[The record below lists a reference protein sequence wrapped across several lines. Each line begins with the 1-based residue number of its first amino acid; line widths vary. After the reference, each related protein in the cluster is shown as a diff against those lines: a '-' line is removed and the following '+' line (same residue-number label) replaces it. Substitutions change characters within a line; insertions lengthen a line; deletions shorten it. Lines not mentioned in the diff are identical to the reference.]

1 MRIAI
6 VGATGNLGTALLRRL
21 HGEPSVEEIVGVAR
35 RAPRPESPEYR
46 GLRFVEVDVA
56 SSEAPRLLREAFAG
70 MDAVVHLAWALQ
82 PSHDEPFQRLVDVGG
97 TAAVLEAVAAAG
109 VGQVAV
115 ASSVGAYSAAPKTTR
130 VDESWPTGGLHT
142 STYSRHKA
150 ANERALDAFEA
161 AHPEVVVTR
170 LRPGLVF
177 QRGAA
182 TEIAG
187 LFAGP
192 RYPTRWLRAVRP
204 PVLPLPRTMIF
215 QGVHADD
222 VADAFWRAL
231 DRRAAGAFNIAA
243 EPVLTPQRIADLVG
257 SRLVTV
263 PTGLLRAVV
272 SATWRLRLQRTDAG
286 WIDIA
291 TNVPI
296 MSTEKARSVLGWEPA
311 RSAEEAFQELLDG
324 LADRSTVAGSAP
336 LRGV

>member
-21 HGEPSVEEIVGVAR
+21 QREASVEEVVGIAR
-35 RAPRPESPEYR
+35 REPRPGAAEYR
-46 GLRFVEVDVA
+46 DVRWHEVDVA
-56 SSEAPRLLREAFAG
+56 SSDAERQLREAFAG
-70 MDAVVHLAWALQ
+70 VDAVVHLAWALQ

-97 TAAVLEAVAAAG
+97 TAAVLAAAAASG

-115 ASSVGAYSAAPKTTR
+115 ASSVGAYSAAPKSLR

-150 ANERALDAFEA
+150 ANERAMDAFEA
-161 AHPEVVVTR
+161 EHPEVVLTR

-204 PVLPLPRTMIF
+204 PILPLPRTLIF

-231 DRRAAGAFNIAA
+231 DRRAGGAFNIAA
-243 EPVLTPQRIADLVG
+243 EPVLTPQRIADVVG
-257 SRLVTV
+257 ARLVTV
-263 PTGLLRAVV
+263 PAGLLRSIVT
-272 SATWRLRLQRTDAG
+272 ATWRLRLQRTDAG
-286 WIDIA
+286 WLDIA
-291 TNVPI
+291 TNTPV
-296 MSTEKARSVLGWEPA
+296 MSTEKARTVLGWEPTTT
-311 RSAEEAFQELLDG
+311 AEQALRELLDG
-324 LADRSTVAGSAP
+324 LADRATVAGSPP
-336 LRGV
+336 LRG

>member
-21 HGEPSVEEIVGVAR
+21 QDEPSVEEVVGVAR
-35 RAPRPESPEYR
+35 RAPRPESSEYR
-46 GLRFVEVDVA
+46 DVRWVEIDLA
-56 SSEAPRLLREAFAG
+56 SSDAPRLLREAFAG
-70 MDAVVHLAWALQ
+70 IDAVVHLAWALQ
-82 PSHDEPFQRLVDVGG
+82 PSHDEPFQRMVDVGG
-97 TAAVLEAVAAAG
+97 TAAVLAAAAATG

-150 ANERALDAFEA
+150 ANERALDEFEA
-161 AHPEVVVTR
+161 RHPGIVVTR

-192 RYPTRWLRAVRP
+192 RYPTRWLKTIRP
-204 PVLPLPRTMIF
+204 PVLPLPKSMIF
-215 QGVHADD
+215 QAVHADD

-231 DRRAAGAFNIAA
+231 DRRAGGAFNIAA

-257 SRLVTV
+257 ARLVTV
-263 PTGLLRAVV
+263 PVGLVRSLVT
-272 SATWRLRLQRTDAG
+272 ATWHLRLQRTDAG

-291 TNVPI
+291 TNVPV
-296 MSTEKARSVLGWEPA
+296 MSTERARTVLGWEPTQ
-311 RSAEEAFQELLDG
+311 SSEDAFRELLAG
-324 LADRSTVAGSAP
+324 LGDRSTVAGSPP
-336 LRGV
+336 LRG

>member
-21 HGEPSVEEIVGVAR
+21 RGESSVEEIVGVAR
-35 RAPRPESPEYR
+35 RAPEPDSPEYR
-46 GLRFVEVDVA
+46 GVRWHEVDVA
-56 SSEAPRLLREAFAG
+56 SSDAPRLLREAFTG

-97 TAAVLEAVAAAG
+97 TASVLEAVAATG

-115 ASSVGAYSAAPKTTR
+115 ASSVGAYSAASKTTR

-150 ANERALDAFEA
+150 ANERTMDRFEA

-192 RYPTRWLRAVRP
+192 RYPTRWLRAIKP
-204 PVLPLPRTMIF
+204 PVLPLPAGLIF

-222 VADAFWRAL
+222 VADAFWRVL
-231 DRRAAGAFNIAA
+231 DQRAGGAYNIAA
-243 EPVLTPQRIADLVG
+243 EPVLTPQRLADAFG
-257 SRLVTV
+257 ARLLTI
-263 PTGLLRAVV
+263 PFGLLRSVV
-272 SATWRLRLQRTDAG
+272 TATWHLRLQRTDAG
-286 WIDIA
+286 WLDIA
-291 TNVPI
+291 GNVPV
-296 MSTEKARSVLGWEPA
+296 MSTEKARTVLGWEPTVT
-311 RSAEEAFQELLDG
+311 AEEALRELVAG
-324 LADRSTVAGSAP
+324 LADRSTVAGSPP
-336 LRGV
+336 LRG

>member
-21 HGEPSVEEIVGVAR
+21 HGEAGVEEIVGIAR
-35 RAPRPESPEYR
+35 RAPRLRSEEYR
-46 GLRFVEVDVA
+46 DVRWVEIDLA
-56 SSEAPRLLREAFAG
+56 SSVAPRRLREAFAG
-70 MDAVVHLAWALQ
+70 VDAVVHLAWALQ

-115 ASSVGAYSAAPKTTR
+115 ASSVGAYSAAPKSIR
-130 VDESWPTGGLHT
+130 VTEDWPTGGLHT

-150 ANERALDAFEA
+150 ANERQLDAFEER
-161 AHPEVVVTR
+161 HSEIVVTR

-192 RYPTRWLRAVRP
+192 HYPTRWLKAVRI
-204 PVLPLPRTMIF
+204 PVLPLPRSIVF

-231 DRRAAGAFNIAA
+231 DRRAGGAFNIAA
-243 EPVLTPQRIADLVG
+243 EPVLTPERLAHAFG
-257 SRLVTV
+257 ARLVTV
-263 PTGLLRAVV
+263 PFGLLRSVV
-272 SATWRLRLQRTDAG
+272 TATWHLRLQRTDAG
-286 WIDIA
+286 WLDIA
-291 TNVPI
+291 GNVPV
-296 MSTEKARSVLGWEPA
+296 MSTERARAELGWAPT
-311 RSAEEAFQELLDG
+311 RTAEEALAELVVG
-324 LADRSTVAGSAP
+324 LADRSTVPGSPP
-336 LRGV
+336 LRG

>member
-21 HGEPSVEEIVGVAR
+21 QGEPSVEEIVGVAR
-35 RAPRPESPEYR
+35 RAPRPDSPEYSDVR
-46 GLRFVEVDVA
+46 WHEVDVA

-97 TAAVLEAVAAAG
+97 TAAVLEAVAATG

-150 ANERALDAFEA
+150 ANERAMDRFEA
-161 AHPEVVVTR
+161 GHPEVVLTR

-192 RYPTRWLRAVRP
+192 RYPTRWLKAVKP
-204 PVLPLPRTMIF
+204 PVLPLPKSLIF

-222 VADAFWRAL
+222 VADAFWRVL
-231 DRRAAGAFNIAA
+231 DQRAGGAFNIAA
-243 EPVLTPQRIADLVG
+243 EPVLTPRRLADAFG
-257 SRLVTV
+257 ARLVTV
-263 PTGLLRAVV
+263 PFGLLRSIVT
-272 SATWRLRLQRTDAG
+272 ATWHLRLQRTDAG
-286 WIDIA
+286 WLDIA
-291 TNVPI
+291 GNTPV
-296 MSTEKARSVLGWEPA
+296 MSTEKARTQLGWEPTVT
-311 RSAEEAFQELLDG
+311 AEEALRELVAG
-324 LADRSTVAGSAP
+324 LADRSTVAGSPP
-336 LRGV
+336 LRG

>member
-21 HGEPSVEEIVGVAR
+21 QGESSVEEIVGVAR

-46 GLRFVEVDVA
+46 GVRWHEVDVA
-56 SSEAPRLLREAFAG
+56 SSEAPRLLREAFEG

-97 TAAVLEAVAAAG
+97 TAAVLEAVAATG

-115 ASSVGAYSAAPKTTR
+115 ASSVGAYSAAPKSTR

-150 ANERALDAFEA
+150 ANERAMDLFEA
-161 AHPEVVVTR
+161 EHPEVVVTR

-192 RYPTRWLRAVRP
+192 RYPTRWLTAVKP
-204 PVLPLPRTMIF
+204 PVLPLPKSLIF

-222 VADAFWRAL
+222 VADAFWRVL
-231 DRRAAGAFNIAA
+231 DQRAPGAFNIAA
-243 EPVLTPQRIADLVG
+243 EPVLTPQRLADAFG
-257 SRLVTV
+257 ARLVTV
-263 PTGLLRAVV
+263 PFGLLRSIVTV
-272 SATWRLRLQRTDAG
+272 TWHLRLQRTDAG
-286 WIDIA
+286 WLDIA
-291 TNVPI
+291 GNTPV
-296 MSTEKARSVLGWEPA
+296 MSTEKARTQLGWEPTVT
-311 RSAEEAFQELLDG
+311 AEEALRELVAG
-324 LADRSTVAGSAP
+324 LADRSTVAGSPP
-336 LRGV
+336 LRG

>member
-21 HGEPSVEEIVGVAR
+21 QGEPSVEEIVGVAR
-35 RAPRPESPEYR
+35 RAARPESPEYR
-46 GLRFVEVDVA
+46 DVHWAEVDVA
-56 SSEAPRLLREAFAG
+56 SSEAPRRLREAFAG

-97 TAAVLEAVAAAG
+97 TAAVLEAAAAAG

-115 ASSVGAYSAAPKTTR
+115 ASSVGAYSAAPKTIR

-192 RYPTRWLRAVRP
+192 RYPTRWLRALKP
-204 PVLPLPRTMIF
+204 PVLPLPKSLIF

-222 VADAFWRAL
+222 VADAFWRVL
-231 DRRAAGAFNIAA
+231 DQRAGGAFNVAA
-243 EPVLTPQRIADLVG
+243 EPVLTPQRLADAFG
-257 SRLVTV
+257 ARLVTV
-263 PTGLLRAVV
+263 PFGLLRSIVT
-272 SATWRLRLQRTDAG
+272 ATWHLRLQRTDAG
-286 WIDIA
+286 WLDIA
-291 TNVPI
+291 GNVPV
-296 MSTEKARSVLGWEPA
+296 MSTERARTVLGWEPTVT
-311 RSAEEAFQELLDG
+311 AEEALAELVAG
-324 LADRSTVAGSAP
+324 LGDRATVAGSPP
-336 LRGV
+336 LRG

>member
-6 VGATGNLGTALLRRL
+6 VGATGNLGTVLLRRL
-21 HGEPSVEEIVGVAR
+21 QGEPSVEEIVGVAR
-35 RAPRPESPEYR
+35 RAARPESPEYR
-46 GLRFVEVDVA
+46 GVRWAEVDVA
-56 SSEAPRLLREAFAG
+56 SSEAPRRLREAFAG

-97 TAAVLEAVAAAG
+97 TAAVLEAAAAAG

-115 ASSVGAYSAAPKTTR
+115 ASSVGAYSAAPKTIR

-192 RYPTRWLRAVRP
+192 RYPTRWLR
-204 PVLPLPRTMIF
+204 VLKPRCC
-215 QGVHADD
+215 
-222 VADAFWRAL
+222 RC
-231 DRRAAGAFNIAA
+231 RRA
-243 EPVLTPQRIADLVG
+243 
-257 SRLVTV
+257 
-263 PTGLLRAVV
+263 
-272 SATWRLRLQRTDAG
+272 
-286 WIDIA
+286 
-291 TNVPI
+291 
-296 MSTEKARSVLGWEPA
+296 
-311 RSAEEAFQELLDG
+311 
-324 LADRSTVAGSAP
+324 
-336 LRGV
+336 

>member
-21 HGEPSVEEIVGVAR
+21 RDEPEVEEIVGVAR
-35 RAPRPESPEYR
+35 RQGRPQSPEYR
-46 GLRFVEVDVA
+46 DVRWVEVDVA
-56 SSEAPRLLREAFAG
+56 SSEAPRLLREAFTG

-97 TAAVLEAVAAAG
+97 TASVLEAAAAAG
-109 VGQVAV
+109 VGHIAV
-115 ASSVGAYSAAPKTTR
+115 ASSVGAYSAASKTTR

-161 AHPEVVVTR
+161 KHPEVVVTR

-192 RYPTRWLRAVRP
+192 RYPTRWLRVVRP
-204 PVLPLPRTMIF
+204 PVLPLPRTLIF

-231 DRRAAGAFNIAA
+231 DRRAGGAFNIAA

-263 PTGLLRAVV
+263 PAGLLRGIV

-286 WIDIA
+286 WLDIA

-296 MSTEKARSVLGWEPA
+296 MSTERARSVLGWEPT
-311 RSAEEAFQELLDG
+311 RTAEEALAELLDG
-324 LADRSTVAGSAP
+324 LADRATVAGSPP
-336 LRGV
+336 LRG